1 MEDIVAA
8 TAAVPIVAATA
19 VVLIVAATVPVGTAQ
34 AVQAVTVPVVVVIL
48 PATTK
53 IPGGSTRFGRV

>member
-8 TAAVPIVAATA
+8 TAAVPIVATA
-19 VVLIVAATVPVGTAQ
+19 AVPIVVATVPVGTAQ

>member
-8 TAAVPIVAATA
+8 TAAVPIVVATVA
-19 VVLIVAATVPVGTAQ
+19 VPIVAATVPVGT
-34 AVQAVTVPVVVVIL
+34 VQAVTVPVAIVIL